1 MFNDIN
7 RSRGKFYLA
16 NAVTLG
22 LYGALYVIFRAS
34 SIGKLFGANFP
45 GTGMGF
51 LLTLLTLGIYPCV
64 MLSVLAYKLTPAS
77 YSSLGHT
84 VLALNLAS
92 LMAAIISGG
101 LFIVISVAFWT
112 HAAWLVAEAANI
124 AEEKVLTV
132 YAATVEAGVSSI

>member
-1 MFNDIN
+1 MFYEIN
-7 RSRGKFYLA
+7 HSRIKFYLA

-22 LYGALYVIFRAS
+22 LYGAGYVIFQAGA
-34 SIGKLFGANFP
+34 IGKRVGSNLP
-45 GTGMGF
+45 GLGMGI
-51 LLTLLTLGIYPCV
+51 LLTVLTLGIYPCV

-77 YSSLGHT
+77 SSSLGHT

-101 LFIVISVAFWT
+101 LFIVISVALWT

-124 AEEKVLTV
+124 AEEKVLT
-132 YAATVEAGVSSI
+132 ANEATVEAGVSSI